1 MPTWLISLI
10 IELVKLIIPI
20 IKNINADEKPNKIAA
35 KEMVNRLRDV
45 VGEPP
50 GIKKI

>member
-10 IELVKLIIPI
+10 IELVKLLIPI

-35 KEMVNRLRDV
+35 KEMVNRLKGA
-45 VGEPP
+45 VGEAPD
-50 GIKKI
+50 IKRL